1 VSWTPSR
8 WVEILSGVRSLVE
21 QSFLFLGVFFVG
33 YLLGYWIRSMK
44 KEEAP
49 TGIYFSDRAL
59 RGDRSLKDLNK
70 KP

>member
-1 VSWTPSR
+1 M
-8 WVEILSGVRSLVE
+8 E
-21 QSFLFLGVFFVG
+21 QSFLFLGGFFVG